1 MDKRITYFAL
11 VIAGFAAV
19 VAIGSLVSVNRA
31 AGKFQAEKDR
41 RLELEARVAKLEKQV
56 PEVRAA
62 TMQELATRLE
72 EICVALK
79 LDCGGEASDEAA
91 SAPTVPD
98 EFLARI
104 GAPRTAGTKIEVAV
118 PGEITN
124 AILANVEV
132 LQGELGALDPAA
144 HANRPDGF
152 RIGGL
157 REGGLAKRLGFAE
170 GDVIRA
176 VNGMPFTTQEE
187 IVKVYESLA
196 DGRAASIDF
205 EIRRGEL
212 EMTLVVRDP
221 GRQPTFKP
229 VSP

>member
-1 MDKRITYFAL
+1 MEKRITYFAL
-11 VIAGFAAV
+11 LIAGFAAV

-31 AGKFQAEKDR
+31 AGKFQASKDR
-41 RLELEARVAKLEKQV
+41 RIELEARIARLEKQV
-56 PEVRAA
+56 PEVQAA

-72 EICVALK
+72 ELCVALK
-79 LDCGGEASDEAA
+79 IDCGAESAGSAP
-91 SAPTVPD
+91 APTVPD
-98 EFLARI
+98 EFLSRI
-104 GAPRTAGTKIEVAV
+104 GTPRKSGTKVEVAV
-118 PGEITN
+118 PGEISN
-124 AILANVEV
+124 AILSNVEV

-152 RIGGL
+152 RIAGL
-157 REGGLAKRLGFAE
+157 REGGLATRLGFAE

-187 IVKVYESLA
+187 VVKVYESLA

-205 EIRRGEL
+205 EIRRGDL

-221 GRQPTFKP
+221 ERQPKLSP